1 VVTTPSTP
9 TPLRRSAGL
18 AALVG
23 VGIGLTTT
31 AVLYALLAIPF
42 YALARATEGEEGL
55 NRDFFRDGLMR
66 IALPAGV
73 VLGLLSG
80 VLVGVWY
87 ARGGRLP
94 DE

>member
-1 VVTTPSTP
+1 MVESTT
-9 TPLRRSAGL
+9 LRRSAGL

-23 VGIGLTTT
+23 AGIGLTTT

-42 YALARATEGEEGL
+42 YTLARATEGEQGL
-55 NRDFFRDGLMR
+55 DRDFFRHG
-66 IALPAGV
+66 ITWVALPAGLV
-73 VLGLLSG
+73 VGLVAG

-94 DE
+94 KE